1 MSPRSNSTYN
11 IGVGTGIQPVPRKT
25 STKKVEDL
33 SGGGLIS
40 TNNL

>member
-1 MSPRSNSTYN
+1 
-11 IGVGTGIQPVPRKT
+11 VGTGIQSVPRKT

-40 TNNL
+40 TNNLLLILPDKDASSG